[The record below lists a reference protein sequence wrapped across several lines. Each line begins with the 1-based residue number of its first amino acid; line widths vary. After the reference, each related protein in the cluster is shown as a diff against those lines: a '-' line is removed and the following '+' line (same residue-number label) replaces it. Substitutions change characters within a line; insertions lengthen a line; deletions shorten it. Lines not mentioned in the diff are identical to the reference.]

1 MSCRTPGPTLDGV
14 LGPGEV
20 ARAAER
26 QAYRRLA
33 VGPGAPRVRR
43 DELGT
48 GGRRLSSSRSLAFL
62 AHVTDLQL
70 ADVQS
75 PGRFE
80 FMEAYRGRLG
90 ADALIPAQR
99 PQEALCAHAMC
110 SMVHELGRHLES
122 RETGARL
129 ELAVCTGDSLD
140 NAQWNELE
148 WYLALLSGGTVGTE
162 AGGSY
167 EGVQRSDW
175 PGDHYWK
182 PDDVAGRFQ
191 LELGFPTL
199 RGLMDRAIAPFG
211 AAGLPLGWIS
221 CYGNHDG
228 LPFGEVVPTP
238 AYRALV
244 TGDRKAV
251 ALPSGLEVLGRQDAL
266 YAAPEQFLAGTA
278 LSVRPD
284 GGRRIVGRSE
294 FVAAHLAASGWP
306 PGHGFSSQNLA
317 EGTAYGTVDL
327 GPSVRLIL
335 LDTTNMDGDFQ
346 GSLGTRQLHWLEEQ
360 LAAVHSRYRMPN
372 GKEARTPHED
382 RLVILASHHGLA
394 SLTNLRH
401 LDAGMEPDQ
410 PRVGRDAVEAL
421 LHRFP
426 NVVLWLNGHRHV
438 NEISLRPSPAKDGS
452 AFVDIATCS
461 IADWPSQAR
470 LVELVANRDG
480 TLSVL
485 TEMLDHGAPPVPEDA
500 TTAMANMAALHR
512 ELAANVP
519 GAGFGSRLEGRPSD
533 RNVELVLRSPFP
545 VMSDDGAV
553 FPAWT

>member
-1 MSCRTPGPTLDGV
+1 MPGATLEGV

-20 ARAAER
+20 ARPAER

-33 VGPGAPRVRR
+33 AGPGAARIRR

-48 GGRRLSSSRSLAFL
+48 GGRRRSSSLSLAFL

-75 PGRFE
+75 PGRLE
-80 FMEAYRGRLG
+80 FMEAYRGHPG

-99 PQEALCAHAMC
+99 PQEALCAHAMA
-110 SMVHELGRHLES
+110 SMVHELGRHVES

-140 NAQWNELE
+140 NAQWNELQ
-148 WYLALLSGGTVGTE
+148 WVLALLSGGTVGAE
-162 AGGSY
+162 AGGGY

-175 PGDHYWK
+175 PGDDYWK
-182 PDDVAGRFQ
+182 PDDRAGRFQ

-199 RGLMDRAIAPFG
+199 PGLMDRAVAPFRV
-211 AAGLPLGWIS
+211 AGLPLGWVS
-221 CYGNHDG
+221 AYGNHDG

-238 AYRALV
+238 GYRAIV
-244 TGDRKAV
+244 TGGRKAI
-251 ALPSGLEVLGRQDAL
+251 ALPSGIEVLGRQDAL
-266 YAAPEQFLAGTA
+266 YEAPEQFLSGAA
-278 LSVRPD
+278 LSVRSD
-284 GGRRIVGRSE
+284 RGRRIVGRSE

-306 PGHGFSSQNLA
+306 PGHGFCAQNLS

-327 GPSVRLIL
+327 GPFVRLVL
-335 LDTTNMDGDFQ
+335 LDTTNMDGGFQ
-346 GSLGTRQLHWLEEQ
+346 GSIGMRQFQWLEEQ
-360 LAAVHSRYRMPN
+360 LMTVHSRYRMPN
-372 GKEARTPHED
+372 GQQVRAAHED
-382 RLVILASHHGLA
+382 RLVIVASHHGLA
-394 SLTNLRH
+394 SLTNLRCV
-401 LDAGMEPDQ
+401 DAGMEPDQ
-410 PRVGRDAVEAL
+410 PRVGRDAIESL
-421 LHRFP
+421 FHRFP

-438 NEISLRPSPAKDGS
+438 NEISLCPSPANDGS

-470 LVELVANRDG
+470 LVELLANRDG

-500 TTAMANMAALHR
+500 TTTVANMAALHR

-519 GAGFGSRLEGRPSD
+519 GAGFGSRLEGRPAD
-533 RNVELVLRSPFP
+533 RNVEVVLPSPFP
-545 VMSDDGAV
+545 VMSGNGV
-553 FPAWT
+553 FFPA